1 MPSKCT
7 IETQSPSLR
16 GSGRFRCW
24 RCWSA
29 SAASGLN
36 PLHCGAVVA
45 SRGGSARA
53 AGRREDSI
61 PFIAGQWSLLDIVQR
76 VDEKTLV
83 TQSPSLRGS
92 GRFWPK
98 PNLTR
103 RRLSRLNPLHC
114 GAVVASDR
122 SCGAGCR
129 HGRTQSPS
137 LRGSGRFTHL
147 PPSRGEGPRDSIP
160 FIAGQ
165 WSLPP
170 RRLPSQRAS
179 RRDSIPFIAGQWSL
193 PPLAARRGGKEEE
206 DSIPFIAGQWS
217 LRWRVRAGASW
228 RIPDSIP
235 FIAGQWSLRWQPWR
249 FSSPPRS
256 TQSPSLRGSGR
267 FMIKLAAGW
276 DGSP

>member
-83 TQSPSLRGS
+83 
-92 GRFWPK
+92 
-98 PNLTR
+98 
-103 RRLSRLNPLHC
+103 
-114 GAVVASDR
+114 
-122 SCGAGCR
+122 
-129 HGRTQSPS
+129 TQSPS